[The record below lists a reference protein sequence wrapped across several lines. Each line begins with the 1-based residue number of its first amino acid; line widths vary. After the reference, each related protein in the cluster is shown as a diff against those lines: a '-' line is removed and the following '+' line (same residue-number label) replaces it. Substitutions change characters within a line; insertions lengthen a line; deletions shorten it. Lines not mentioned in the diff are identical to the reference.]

1 MLWGEKAEGLDC
13 VCAHVC
19 VLVCMSVEQVN
30 LASKHPVERD
40 AYCCS
45 RGAVLVV
52 HLSTK
57 ALALIVKRER
67 EGVHY
72 IKQARH
78 FPKGVYLAST
88 PNKLYQFLIC
98 CYWQLGLGKVSSF

>member
-30 LASKHPVERD
+30 LASKHPGERD

-45 RGAVLVV
+45 RGAELVV

-57 ALALIVKRER
+57 ALALIVMRER
-67 EGVHY
+67 ERGGTLKGLF
-72 IKQARH
+72 I
-78 FPKGVYLAST
+78 PKTSQT
-88 PNKLYQFLIC
+88 F
-98 CYWQLGLGKVSSF
+98 S